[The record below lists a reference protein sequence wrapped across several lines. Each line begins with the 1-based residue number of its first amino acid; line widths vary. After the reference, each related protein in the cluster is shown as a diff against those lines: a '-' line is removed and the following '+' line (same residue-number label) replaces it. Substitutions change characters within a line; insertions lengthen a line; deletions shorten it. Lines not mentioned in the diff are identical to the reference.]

1 LTIKKLF
8 NIIKHVLEVL
18 MAFVEWDNYRADGCI
33 NLKVIMDVELLKE
46 KEREKN
52 IENIGSLEMFSDD
65 NIENTLKTYNYDY
78 GRLVRIMTSL
88 IDSEELEE
96 IAYDCKVAT
105 IDYIKPSVETFEEL
119 RQRVINKK
127 TKGL

>member
-1 LTIKKLF
+1 
-8 NIIKHVLEVL
+8 
-18 MAFVEWDNYRADGCI
+18 MALVEWDNYRADGCI

-52 IENIGSLEMFSDD
+52 IENIGPLEMFSDD

-105 IDYIKPSVETFEEL
+105 IDYIKPSVDTFEEL